1 MIVQEMVNV
10 LTTSVSVEENT
21 LMTRGQTPFR
31 KVHASDNLHCSASF
45 RFAASWALK
54 MIQYIG
60 GGYTF
65 TETTEADTNG
75 HHEVC
80 ADDLTME
87 TQMPMIPQG
96 LYYSKRPLKQDEFP

>member
-1 MIVQEMVNV
+1 
-10 LTTSVSVEENT
+10 
-21 LMTRGQTPFR
+21 
-31 KVHASDNLHCSASF
+31 
-45 RFAASWALK
+45 

-87 TQMPMIPQG
+87 TQMPMIP
-96 LYYSKRPLKQDEFP
+96 